1 MRTATKT
8 GKGPT
13 SGKLHKAFVANLH
26 GWNVYCVDSSEV
38 RSVAK
43 PDEEFGNFAT
53 QEEFPALIPKG
64 EIWLGEKSFDEEGI
78 CFLSNALVRL
88 QHKGRGASEKRA
100 YDAGIEAEQKLR
112 EALSGLKYRD
122 GRPHRRV
129 PENIY
134 HEQYITLDD
143 PQFSI
148 EVWRVDG
155 NLVRCFYKT
164 DYTEGGHG
172 YVYPWV
178 PKGQIWLES
187 GLDEW
192 ELPFIV
198 SHEYLELRL
207 MRDRGLQYDKAHE
220 ICSQVEF
227 DLRKGRGAKSLLS
240 ASRREMQKHDLPG
253 ITEEDVFEY
262 ILSAYVQARTH

>member
-1 MRTATKT
+1 MKAQAKQNKRPPSA
-8 GKGPT
+8 
-13 SGKLHKAFVANLH
+13 KLHKAFVATFQ

-53 QEEFPALIPKG
+53 QEEFADLIPPG
-64 EIWLGEKSFDEEGI
+64 EIWLGEKSFDKEGI
-78 CFLSNALVRL
+78 CFLANALVRL
-88 QHKGRGASEKRA
+88 QHKARGANEKRA
-100 YDAGIEAEQKLR
+100 YQAGIEAEQKLR
-112 EALSGLKYRD
+112 ETLNGLKFRD
-122 GRPHRRV
+122 GQPHRRI
-129 PENIY
+129 PEEIY
-134 HEQYITLDD
+134 HERYITLDD
-143 PQFSI
+143 PQFSV

-155 NLVRCFYKT
+155 NLLRCYYKT

-178 PKGQIWLES
+178 PKQQIWLES

-207 MRDRGLQYDKAHE
+207 MRDRGLEYDKAHE
-220 ICSQVEF
+220 ICSRVEF
-227 DLRKGRGAKSLLS
+227 DLRKGRGAKALLS
-240 ASRREMQKHDLPG
+240 PGRRELQKRDLPG
-253 ITEEDVFEY
+253 LASEEVFEY
-262 ILSAYVQARTH
+262 VVQHYLKK